1 MTIHSEQRVMT
12 PSKMTWLLCWCKFF
26 DDNTVDDFVSFVERS
41 SVDVKNLL
49 CSLNAAGKGADITH
63 RRMTCSLLFWVTPQ
77 SWSFLRDHFH
87 HFYLLVS
94 KNGFPHF
101 LKSILMYLYFV
112 IIFIESFQASLSAT
126 SIFFSGI
133 LAVCCYA
140 MFSLYLFCW
149 VTLRRPRNFVPW
161 IFCETR
167 QHGSKSRN
175 CQICPSGTQCP
186 CRPAAAESFST
197 DPNPASPPDF
207 SSHADVPKT
216 NPFSKPVFWL
226 QARCKNFAAGSP
238 HLHSWI

>member
-1 MTIHSEQRVMT
+1 
-12 PSKMTWLLCWCKFF
+12 
-26 DDNTVDDFVSFVERS
+26 
-41 SVDVKNLL
+41 
-49 CSLNAAGKGADITH
+49 
-63 RRMTCSLLFWVTPQ
+63 MTCSLLFFCELCLLQIPQ
-77 SWSFLRDHFH
+77 QERCDTTKFVELFRRNHFH

-161 IFCETR
+161 RFCETR
-167 QHGSKSRN
+167 HHGSKSRN

-216 NPFSKPVFWL
+216 NPFSKPVPV
-226 QARCKNFAAGSP
+226 ASKV
-238 HLHSWI
+238 

>member
-1 MTIHSEQRVMT
+1 MVAKEAYFLILKTNYINKIGYTTGGHLAVLHSQLQFPFCTLNKHKWHTFFRLRVRAIWSLPGVQLIFYIVNFMVCQSSYLIPISTMVFHSTATVMTIHSEQRVMT

-63 RRMTCSLLFWVTPQ
+63 RRMTCSLLFFCELFYYKFHYRKGVTPQ

-126 SIFFSGI
+126 SFF
-133 LAVCCYA
+133 
-140 MFSLYLFCW
+140 
-149 VTLRRPRNFVPW
+149 
-161 IFCETR
+161 
-167 QHGSKSRN
+167 
-175 CQICPSGTQCP
+175 
-186 CRPAAAESFST
+186 
-197 DPNPASPPDF
+197 
-207 SSHADVPKT
+207 
-216 NPFSKPVFWL
+216 
-226 QARCKNFAAGSP
+226 
-238 HLHSWI
+238 

>member
-1 MTIHSEQRVMT
+1 MTC
-12 PSKMTWLLCWCKFF
+12 LLLFF
-26 DDNTVDDFVSFVERS
+26 CELCLLQIPQQERAVTTKFVE
-41 SVDVKNLL
+41 
-49 CSLNAAGKGADITH
+49 
-63 RRMTCSLLFWVTPQ
+63 LFCGN
-77 SWSFLRDHFH
+77 HFH
-87 HFYLLVS
+87 YFYLLVS

-101 LKSILMYLYFV
+101 LKSMHFNV
-112 IIFIESFQASLSAT
+112 PTFFHNCIESFQASLSAT

-149 VTLRRPRNFVPW
+149 VTLRLPRNFVPW
-161 IFCETR
+161 RFCETR

-207 SSHADVPKT
+207 SSHADVPNI
-216 NPFSKPVFWL
+216 NPLPKPVLWL